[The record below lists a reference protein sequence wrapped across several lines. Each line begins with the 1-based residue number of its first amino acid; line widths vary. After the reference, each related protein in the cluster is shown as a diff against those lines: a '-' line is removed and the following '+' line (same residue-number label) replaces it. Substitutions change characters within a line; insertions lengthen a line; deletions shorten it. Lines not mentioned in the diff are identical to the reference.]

1 MNLVDYL
8 KRSKLKTREDLVRFL
23 DNFDNNATSWR
34 DATQEIMDV
43 SRISSEYL
51 EEYDNIKVDPVDFR
65 MIGRTKK
72 PSDWNIEGKAS
83 VLNNFDKMSSNTQKK
98 FLKEIEEM
106 FSE

>member
-34 DATQEIMDV
+34 DATQEIMDI
-43 SRISSEYL
+43 SRTSREYL

-65 MIGRTKK
+65 MISRTKK
-72 PSDWNIEGKAS
+72 PSEWNIESKAS
-83 VLNNFDKMSSNTQKK
+83 VLNNFDKMSLNTQKK

>member
-23 DNFDNNATSWR
+23 DNFNNATSWR

-43 SRISSEYL
+43 SKVSREYL

-65 MIGRTKK
+65 MISRIKK

-83 VLNNFDKMSSNTQKK
+83 ILNNFDKMSASTQKK

>member
-34 DATQEIMDV
+34 DATQEIMDISKV
-43 SRISSEYL
+43 SREYL

-65 MIGRTKK
+65 MISRTKK

-83 VLNNFDKMSSNTQKK
+83 VVNNFDKMSIITQKR
-98 FLKEIEEM
+98 FLKKIEEI
-106 FSE
+106 FHE

>member
-8 KRSKLKTREDLVRFL
+8 KRSKLKTREDLVKFL

-34 DATQEIMDV
+34 NATQEIMDI
-43 SRISSEYL
+43 SRMSREYL

-65 MIGRTKK
+65 MISRTKK
-72 PSDWNIEGKAS
+72 PSDWNMEGKAS
-83 VLNNFDKMSSNTQKK
+83 VLNNFDKMSTNTQKK

>member
-34 DATQEIMDV
+34 DATQEIMDI
-43 SRISSEYL
+43 SRTSREYL
-51 EEYDNIKVDPVDFR
+51 EEYDHIKVDPVDFR
-65 MIGRTKK
+65 MISRIKK
-72 PSDWNIEGKAS
+72 PRDWNVEGKTS
-83 VLNNFDKMSSNTQKK
+83 ILNNFDKMSSNTQKK
-98 FLKEIEEM
+98 FLEEIEEM

>member
-8 KRSKLKTREDLVRFL
+8 KRSKLKTREDLIKFL

-34 DATQEIMDV
+34 NATQEIMD
-43 SRISSEYL
+43 ISKISCEYL
-51 EEYDNIKVDPVDFR
+51 EEYDNIKVDPVDFG
-65 MIGRTKK
+65 MISRTKK

-83 VLNNFDKMSSNTQKK
+83 VLNNFDKMSTNTQKN

-106 FSE
+106 FS

>member
-34 DATQEIMDV
+34 NATQEIMDI
-43 SRISSEYL
+43 SRTSREYL

-65 MIGRTKK
+65 MISRTKK
-72 PSDWNIEGKAS
+72 PSNWNIEGKAS
-83 VLNNFDKMSSNTQKK
+83 VLNNFDKMSTNTQKE

>member
-8 KRSKLKTREDLVRFL
+8 KRSKLKTREDLIKFL

-34 DATQEIMDV
+34 DATQEIMDI
-43 SRISSEYL
+43 SRTSREYL

-65 MIGRTKK
+65 MISRTKK
-72 PSDWNIEGKAS
+72 PSEWNTEGKAS

>member
-34 DATQEIMDV
+34 DATQEIMDI
-43 SRISSEYL
+43 SRTSREYL
-51 EEYDNIKVDPVDFR
+51 EEYDNVKVDPVDFR
-65 MIGRTKK
+65 MISRTKK
-72 PSDWNIEGKAS
+72 PSEWNIEGKAS
-83 VLNNFDKMSSNTQKK
+83 VLNNFDKMSTNTQKK